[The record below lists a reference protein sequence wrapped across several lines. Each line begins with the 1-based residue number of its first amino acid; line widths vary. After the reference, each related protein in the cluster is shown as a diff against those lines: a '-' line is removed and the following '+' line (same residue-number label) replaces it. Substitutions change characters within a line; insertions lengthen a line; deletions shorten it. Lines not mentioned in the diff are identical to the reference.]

1 MLLNITPKPPIF
13 VLVKEFFHLPAAI
26 YIYIIQY
33 GCCYILSHYKQTFQF
48 FEYAAWIYY
57 LGMSAMCGWKMMMTP
72 LQMAGVF
79 VPHNKFIYFIPCS
92 LGSSPEA

>member
-1 MLLNITPKPPIF
+1 MSTPHMP
-13 VLVKEFFHLPAAI
+13 L
-26 YIYIIQY
+26 
-33 GCCYILSHYKQTFQF
+33 FQIGVTF

-57 LGMSAMCGWKMMMTP
+57 FGMSAMCGWKMMMTP